1 MRQVGVTGKPNVG
14 KSTFFAAS
22 TLARVEI
29 ANYPFTTKEPNV
41 GVGYARAKEVAD
53 EFHVVPQPN
62 NSYSRGGWR
71 FVAIQ
76 LVDLPGLVPGAH
88 AGRGLGNQ
96 FLTAVST
103 ADALLHVVDA
113 SGGTD
118 QEGRPVAAG
127 SHDVLQDVTFLEE
140 EYELWLSDVVKRNW
154 GKVSRRMGTTKT
166 DLDQAVYDA
175 VTNLTKDKAIVK
187 QIVEEMELPE
197 DPKAWKD
204 EHFQPF
210 AKALRSKTQPVLIVA
225 NKADTP
231 EAEENIKRLRERGYD
246 VIPTSAEAEL
256 VLRRADKAGLIEY
269 VASSGDFVVKEGA
282 KLTAEQRKALDILE
296 EKVLKKWGNTGV
308 QLSIDRA
315 IFDLLG
321 MVAVFPVEDPR
332 KLTDGKGRVLPDVYL
347 MDRGSTARD
356 LAGTIHTDLAAGF
369 LYAVDARTKVRLA
382 EDYVLKNGDVI
393 SVVSAA
399 K

>member
-22 TLARVEI
+22 TLAKVEI
-29 ANYPFTTKEPNV
+29 ANYPFTTKTPNV
-41 GVGYARAKEVAD
+41 GVGYARAKEVAE
-53 EFHVVPQPN
+53 EFKVVPQPN

-71 FVAIQ
+71 FVAVQ

-118 QEGRPVAAG
+118 EEGRPVTPG
-127 SHDVLQDVTFLEE
+127 SHDVLEDVEFLER
-140 EYELWLSDVVKRNW
+140 EYEMWLSDVVSRNW
-154 GKVSRRMGTTKT
+154 DKVIRRMGTTKA
-166 DLDQAVYDA
+166 DLDQVIYESI
-175 VTNLTKDKAIVK
+175 TNLTKDKAT
-187 QIVEEMELPE
+187 VERVLEELQLPE
-197 DPKAWKD
+197 DPKVWRQD
-204 EHFQPF
+204 EFQRF
-210 AKALRSKTQPVLIVA
+210 AKALRRRTQPVLIVA
-225 NKADTP
+225 NKADAP
-231 EAEENIKRLRERGYD
+231 EAEDNIRRMRESGYD

-256 VLRRADKAGLIEY
+256 VLRRADKAGLVEY
-269 VASSGDFVVKEGA
+269 TPSEGDFHVKESA
-282 KLTAEQRKALDILE
+282 KLTGEQRRALE
-296 EKVLKKWGNTGV
+296 VLRERVLSKWGNTGV
-308 QLSIDRA
+308 QQSIDRA
-315 IFDLLG
+315 IFDLLK

-347 MDRGSTARD
+347 MDPGSTAKD
-356 LAGTIHTDLAAGF
+356 LAYAIHSELGEGF
-369 LYAVDARTKVRLA
+369 LYAVDARTKVRLS

-393 SVVSAA
+393 SVVSAVR
-399 K
+399 